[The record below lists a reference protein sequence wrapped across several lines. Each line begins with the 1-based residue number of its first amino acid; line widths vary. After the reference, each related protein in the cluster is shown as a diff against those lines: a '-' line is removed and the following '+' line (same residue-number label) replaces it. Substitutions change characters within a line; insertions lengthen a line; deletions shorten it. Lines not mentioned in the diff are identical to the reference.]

1 MPQYHKFRYGQ
12 ETYGDKPP
20 RYAHLPT
27 IRGRISH
34 AVRFNEAKFGQ
45 AKFGVGTDLG
55 IRAEDSPPLTL
66 GEEARKQIGK
76 HIIYRR
82 RYGKQEQYK
91 WFKPDN
97 PQTEDQQAH
106 REEYKNAY
114 LSWRALPEAEKETW
128 REKAKETTITGYNL
142 FMKEEM
148 LK

>member
-12 ETYGDKPP
+12 ETYGEKPP
-20 RYAHLPT
+20 IYAHLPT

-97 PQTEDQQAH
+97 PQTEDQQAN
-106 REEYKNAY
+106 RQKFATAVAEWK
-114 LSWRALPEAEKETW
+114 ALPEAEKETW
-128 REKAKETTITGYNL
+128 EKKAKETTIPGRNL
-142 FMKEEM
+142 FIREEM